1 MEEEAKPVRLTAKGE
16 PRKPGK
22 RGGARPGAGRPPKN
36 PPKIEET
43 YYVEDGRMSMLEF
56 LRLTALGH
64 IEPTALQ
71 VAAARTAVQY
81 EEVKTGDGG
90 KKESRQR
97 EAEAIGGTA
106 GLAPTPPPG
115 TKPQLKAVP

>member
-1 MEEEAKPVRLTAKGE
+1 MNADDTAPVRLTAKGE

-22 RGGARPGAGRPPKN
+22 RGGARPGAGRPPAK
-36 PPKIEET
+36 PPKVEET
-43 YYVEDGRMSMLEF
+43 HYVEDEGMSMLEF

-81 EEVKTGDGG
+81 EQPKSGDGG
-90 KKESRQR
+90 KGEARQR
-97 EAEAIGGTA
+97 AAEKVAGG
-106 GLAPTPPPG
+106 LEPTPPPG
-115 TKPQLKAVP
+115 ASLQ

>member
-1 MEEEAKPVRLTAKGE
+1 MMDEDKPVRLTAAGL

-22 RGGARPGAGRPPKN
+22 RGGARPGAGRKPKEI
-36 PPKIEET
+36 KVEEVH
-43 YYVEDGRMSMLEF
+43 YVEDAGMSMLEF

-81 EEVKTGDGG
+81 EDVKTGDGG
-90 KKESRQR
+90 KKEARQR
-97 EAEAIGGTA
+97 TAEDVAGGI
-106 GLAPTPPPG
+106 APTPAPG
-115 TKPQLKAVP
+115 TLRAVK